1 MSVIQKSVPAT
12 VFVCIGTPR
21 IVGDSVGPRVG
32 SKLIEAGVNAY
43 VYGTLERPI
52 TALNLHRYRKM
63 LAMYH
68 RGDVIVTIDA
78 TMGMLSDI
86 GSVKLCDG
94 GLRPAGAFRRRS
106 AKLGDVGVMAIVG
119 EREGDMLLQLKVADE
134 AFVAEIAD
142 EVFEVALAACR
153 S

>member
-1 MSVIQKSVPAT
+1 MSVIQSSGPST

-43 VYGTLERPI
+43 VYGTLDRPI

-86 GSVKLCDG
+86 GSVKLSDG